1 MKEFRNKRYEC
12 YSPAQK
18 DFILENGICP
28 DKEFDTVWKREDR
41 IAFLENKGMD
51 YCPENIVDLKRKCWL
66 YTDLESGSEKA
77 EKLSGI
83 LKAWSNNKG

>member
-1 MKEFRNKRYEC
+1 MKEFRNNRYEC

-18 DFILENGICP
+18 DFILENGIAP
-28 DKEFDTVWKREDR
+28 DKEFDTIWKREDR

-66 YTDLESGSEKA
+66 YVGLESGTEKA
-77 EKLSGI
+77 EKLSEI
-83 LKAWSNNKG
+83 LKIWSNNKI